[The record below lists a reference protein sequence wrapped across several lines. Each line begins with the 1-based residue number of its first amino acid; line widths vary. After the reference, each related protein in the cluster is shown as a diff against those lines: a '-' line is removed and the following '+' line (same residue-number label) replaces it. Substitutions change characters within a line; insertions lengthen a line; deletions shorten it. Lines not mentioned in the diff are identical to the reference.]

1 VVRPLR
7 AGPTNLSHVRSWIA
21 GIVLGLLCLAA
32 GLWGY
37 YAEDPGRQSLVEL
50 VTYFYLP
57 LLVLIFGLIS
67 LNRRPMA
74 ALLAVGLLD
83 LEAALLGSA
92 DLISLPFIVA
102 VPLVGVAV
110 AARIVPVSR
119 LRLPYLAAWAAS
131 SAGVAL
137 AVLRTIDPS
146 APSSIVVIPAFMGI
160 DAIALAMLWTL
171 DAARLRG
178 LRDATEAEARVRDLL
193 NGVELVGIHVGRSGG
208 LDFINDFALQLTG
221 WKRDEVIGADWWDT
235 FVPPIRREQA
245 RAQWKRVAAG
255 GDLAMDRRLE
265 STILT
270 KSGDVRLIRWS
281 DVQRRDSDG
290 TFAGV
295 ASLGEDITEARAA
308 EKVARRSSEMLS
320 TLVISSPLAT
330 AVIGLDLK
338 VQLWNP
344 AVAELLGWTEAEVVG
359 RSIPADLMGQDRWR
373 IGRRFVR
380 AIHGAAFDGEL
391 VELCRRDGQAVRV
404 RLYGGA
410 LREGAGRPTAIAM
423 QAVDVSAAL
432 AMEEQ
437 LREAQKMEAVGK
449 LAGGVAHDFNNS
461 LTAIGGFAALI
472 VSGTKE
478 AETREAAETILV
490 AAKRA
495 ADLTRELLAY
505 SGRSIL
511 QPQTIDVNELVA
523 ELRPML
529 LRVLGED
536 VKLVVQSH
544 ILKALVRVDPSGLKR
559 AILNLAVNARDAMP
573 DGGCLTITTDR
584 RESEGGAVADTGWI
598 AMIVADTGGGI
609 PSELHSRVFD
619 PFFTTKP
626 VGSGTGLGL
635 AMVKGFV
642 VQSGGKVNL
651 VSEAGRGT
659 TIEIMLPE
667 VADDRMQSV

>member
-1 VVRPLR
+1 
-7 AGPTNLSHVRSWIA
+7 
-21 GIVLGLLCLAA
+21 VLGLLCLAA

-37 YAEDPGRQSLVEL
+37 YAEDPGKQSLVEL
-50 VTYFYLP
+50 VTYLYLP
-57 LLVLIFGLIS
+57 FLILISGLVS
-67 LNRRPMA
+67 LNRHPMA

-83 LEAALLGSA
+83 LEAALLGSGE
-92 DLISLPFIVA
+92 LISLPFIVA
-102 VPLVGVAV
+102 VPLIGVAV

-119 LRLPYLAAWAAS
+119 LRLPYLAAWGAS

-171 DAARLRG
+171 DAARQRSLSH
-178 LRDATEAEARVRDLL
+178 ATEAEGLVRDLL
-193 NGVELVGIHVGRSGG
+193 NGVDLVGVHVGRGGG

-235 FVPPIRREQA
+235 FASPERREQA
-245 RAQWKRVAAG
+245 RARWRRAAAG
-255 GDLAMDRRLE
+255 GNLALDRRRE

-270 KSGDVRLIRWS
+270 KSGEIRLIRWS
-281 DVQRRDSDG
+281 HVQRRDRDG
-290 TFAGV
+290 AFAGV

-308 EKVARRSSEMLS
+308 EKVARRNSEMLS
-320 TLVISSPLAT
+320 TLVVSSPLAT
-330 AVIGLDLK
+330 AVVGLDLE

-344 AVAELLGWTEAEVVG
+344 AVAALLGWTEAEVVG
-359 RSIPADLMGQDRWR
+359 QTIPADIMGQDRWL

-380 AIHGAAFDGEL
+380 AIQGEAFNGEL
-391 VELCRRDGQAVRV
+391 VELCRRNGRAVRV

-410 LREGAGRPTAIAM
+410 LRDGAGRPTAIAM

-437 LREAQKMEAVGK
+437 LREAQKMEAVGR

-472 VSGTKE
+472 ASGTKE
-478 AETREAAETILV
+478 AETREAANTILV

-495 ADLTRELLAY
+495 ADLTSELLAY
-505 SGRSIL
+505 SRRSIL

-523 ELRPML
+523 DVRPML
-529 LRVLGED
+529 LRILDED
-536 VKLVVQSH
+536 VSVVVQSR
-544 ILKALVRVDPSGLKR
+544 ITRALVRVDPSGLER

-573 DGGCLTITTDR
+573 DGGCLTITTER
-584 RESEGGAVADTGWI
+584 RESDGGAADGAGWI
-598 AMIVADTGGGI
+598 AVTVADTGGGI
-609 PSELHSRVFD
+609 PSELHSQVFD

-651 VSEAGRGT
+651 VSESGRGT

-667 VADDRMQSV
+667 VADDRMQPVLATAPKASSPGHETRLA